1 MTKEEIHVA
10 IVTLELKLAELDKQV
25 QARGRIL
32 YALAFSVIGPFI
44 GLLTR
49 AVWAL

>member
-10 IVTLELKLAELDKQV
+10 LVTLELKLAELEKQV
-25 QARGRIL
+25 QARGKIL

-44 GLLTR
+44 GLLMRT
-49 AVWAL
+49 LLSL